1 MRIMA
6 VISGFVAIVGVQW
19 SAASAQQKATIQ
31 EPSLE
36 QFGVGTSVS
45 APDSGRGLAGNA
57 RRRGTAR
64 SRFGRLPAG
73 SNMNFAGEGGLFG
86 AEVRVHETEE
96 KDLEAR
102 DLAEKA
108 RKERDRSPLSPDAAR
123 AFQTLKSRGASRNLA
138 PPQSANLPAA
148 PRVPPSEKK
157 PDDGPSAEKLLERAK
172 TAEASGK
179 RQLALSFLRVARDR
193 GSAEA
198 ARELERIA
206 GSGSVGRT
214 K

>member
-1 MRIMA
+1 MRA
-6 VISGFVAIVGVQW
+6 FAFASAFVVIVGADCSW
-19 SAASAQQKATIQ
+19 ARAQRATIQ

-45 APDSGRGLAGNA
+45 VPDSGRGLAGSA

-64 SRFGRLPAG
+64 SRFGRLPPG

-108 RKERDRSPLSPDAAR
+108 RKER
-123 AFQTLKSRGASRNLA
+123 
-138 PPQSANLPAA
+138 
-148 PRVPPSEKK
+148 
-157 PDDGPSAEKLLERAK
+157 
-172 TAEASGK
+172 
-179 RQLALSFLRVARDR
+179 
-193 GSAEA
+193 
-198 ARELERIA
+198 
-206 GSGSVGRT
+206 
-214 K
+214 

>member
-1 MRIMA
+1 MRIVA
-6 VISGFVAIVGVQW
+6 IVCGVVAIVGAQC
-19 SAASAQQKATIQ
+19 SAAGAQQKLTIQ
-31 EPSLE
+31 EPSIE
-36 QFGVGTSVS
+36 QFGVGTTVS
-45 APDSGRGLAGNA
+45 APDSGRGLAGSV
-57 RRRGTAR
+57 RRRGTAK

-86 AEVRVHETEE
+86 AEVRVHDAEE

-108 RKERDRSPLSPDAAR
+108 RKERDRSSLSPDAAR
-123 AFQTLKSRGASRNLA
+123 AYQTLKSRGAARNLA

-148 PRVPPSEKK
+148 PRVPPAEKK

-172 TAEASGK
+172 AAEASGK

-198 ARELERIA
+198 ARELERIGA
-206 GSGSVGRT
+206 
-214 K
+214 KK